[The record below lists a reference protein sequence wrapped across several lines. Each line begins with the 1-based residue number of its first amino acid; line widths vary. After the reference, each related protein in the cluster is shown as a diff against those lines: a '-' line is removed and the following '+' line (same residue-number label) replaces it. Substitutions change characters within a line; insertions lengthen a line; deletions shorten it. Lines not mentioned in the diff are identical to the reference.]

1 MEQVMP
7 DSIGKYELRKELGRG
22 TTGVVYHA
30 LDTFTQ
36 REVALKVIYSG
47 SFSDPVHG
55 PFRKNEFLNEA
66 SLVGKL
72 NHPHIVALLDA
83 VVSDETSFIAMD
95 YVPGG
100 NLARF
105 TTPQTRLPVASV
117 IEIVF
122 KCCGALD
129 YAFRNGII
137 HRDIKPANIL
147 VVKDTEVKVADFGAA
162 LLLDRASKEVRGL
175 GSPAYMSPEQQR
187 GEMPGQKSD
196 MFALGVVLYELLAG
210 CRPFDGKSLAE
221 IMGKILNSEPEPIC
235 KLRPEAPEAVE
246 AVIMRAVAKNP
257 DARFPTWADFA
268 LELAKIGKL
277 SVYQQSIP
285 DSAKFTFLKSM
296 DMLKML
302 SDAEIWELVKVS
314 QWARLPARNVIV
326 REDEPGLGFFM
337 LVQGEVKITKRGR
350 LLNVLRNGE
359 CFGEMSYIKGRDT
372 PRAAT
377 VESLTEVIVAGF
389 DSRLEHNLSNTCQLH
404 LARALLNS
412 LVDRLAMADARIAT

>member
-1 MEQVMP
+1 MP
-7 DSIGKYELRKELGRG
+7 ESIGKYELRRELGRG
-22 TTGVVYHA
+22 TTGVVHHA

-36 REVALKVIYSG
+36 REVALKVIDTAA
-47 SFSDPVHG
+47 FRDPVQG
-55 PFRKNEFLNEA
+55 RFYKSEFLNEA

-72 NHPHIVALLDA
+72 DHPHIVSMLDA
-83 VVSDETSFIAMD
+83 VVGDDSSFIAME

-100 NLARF
+100 NLAQY
-105 TTPQTRLPVASV
+105 TKGQTLLPVAST

-147 VVKDTEVKVADFGAA
+147 VVQDTDVKVADFGAA
-162 LLLDRASKEVRGL
+162 LLLRDSDIKNVRGL
-175 GSPAYMSPEQQR
+175 GSPAYMSPEQTR
-187 GEMPGQKSD
+187 GEVPGQKSD
-196 MFALGVVLYELLAG
+196 MYALGVVLYELLTG
-210 CRPFDGKSLAE
+210 KRPFEGKSLAE
-221 IMGKILNSEPEPIC
+221 VMSRILNCEPEPVC
-235 KLRPEAPEAVE
+235 KLRPDAPETLE
-246 AVIMRAVAKNP
+246 AVLTRALAKNP
-257 DARFPTWADFA
+257 EARFPTWADFA

-277 SVYQQSIP
+277 SVYQKTIP
-285 DSAKFTFLKSM
+285 DSTKFTYLKSM
-296 DMLKML
+296 DMLRKL
-302 SDAEIWELVKVS
+302 TDAEIWELVRIS
-314 QWARLPARNVIV
+314 QWARLPARKVIV
-326 REDEPGLGFFM
+326 REDEPGLGFFL

-372 PRAAT
+372 PRQAT
-377 VESLTEVIVAGF
+377 VESLTEVVVAGF
-389 DSRLEHNLSNTCQLH
+389 DSRLEDKLSNTCQLH